1 MNIRIGRG
9 RNELIQLDPGTRF
22 GHLVVIGPGKPKV
35 SVSKGS
41 GTKHLRSTTV
51 CRCDCGNVVTVG
63 TSRLRNGK
71 VRACGCMR
79 AVRNRERCM
88 KHGLSHTRLM
98 ATWSNM
104 KARVF
109 RPWVGHNHTYARVTI
124 CQEWANDFKAFA
136 DWALANGYS
145 DSLSIDRIDNSRGY
159 CPENCRFVT
168 MAEQARNKTTNV
180 RLEVDG
186 VLYPTMSLAAKA
198 VGVSRQTL
206 RKWISVRVDRCAQY
220 KIKRI
225 P

>member
-1 MNIRIGRG
+1 
-9 RNELIQLDPGTRF
+9 
-22 GHLVVIGPGKPKV
+22 
-35 SVSKGS
+35 
-41 GTKHLRSTTV
+41 
-51 CRCDCGNVVTVG
+51 
-63 TSRLRNGK
+63 
-71 VRACGCMR
+71 MR
-79 AVRNRERCM
+79 AVRNRERCV

-98 ATWSNM
+98 AMWSNM
-104 KARVF
+104 KARVL
-109 RPWVGHNHTYARVTI
+109 RPLAGRNSTYSRVTI
-124 CQEWANDFKAFA
+124 CKEWIDDFKTFA

-145 DSLSIDRIDNSRGY
+145 DSLSIDRIDNSKGY
-159 CPENCRFVT
+159 CPDNCRFVT

-186 VLYPTMSLAAKA
+186 VLYPTMSLAAEA